1 MVVKAFI
8 NLNPQL
14 PSGFRSS
21 AGIVENDG
29 QNKEREKSLG
39 HNTQWDAEE
48 RTRDNQDTTWI
59 FTYALPS
66 GEW

>member
-1 MVVKAFI
+1 MVVQAFI

-29 QNKEREKSLG
+29 QNNEREKSLV
-39 HNTQWDAEE
+39 T
-48 RTRDNQDTTWI
+48 I
-59 FTYALPS
+59 LS
-66 GEW
+66 GKLKREQEIPR